1 MQYKKGD
8 RVKHPKKPDWGIG
21 QVLADSTGGTVRIF
35 FTHAGDKTMSL
46 DFVQPEKLSGDAAS
60 SPILD
65 QLNLAAQ
72 PTRDAKG
79 KVLCT
84 NCGAPTQFGETAN
97 PKRYQLGW
105 CEPCFKH
112 SQRTFKDETT
122 GETRYIDEFRTIDGI
137 KSRYGPH

>member
-1 MQYKKGD
+1 
-8 RVKHPKKPDWGIG
+8 
-21 QVLADSTGGTVRIF
+21 
-35 FTHAGDKTMSL
+35 MSL

-97 PKRYQLGW
+97 PKRHQLGW